1 MVGASDRYAS
11 SRARLR
17 RNASWDTRTD
27 SSEMVVYRPPQFT
40 ERPTRRHRSSKVVSS
55 MWVYENPCR
64 TCSDPDTVG
73 GGVSML
79 NTLLR
84 FCAGSPSG
92 RTNAY
97 VSSAFQLADHLS
109 SRPSRAGL
117 SGTTR
122 APVVGASRLGAAGVA

>member
-1 MVGASDRYAS
+1 
-11 SRARLR
+11 
-17 RNASWDTRTD
+17 
-27 SSEMVVYRPPQFT
+27 
-40 ERPTRRHRSSKVVSS
+40 
-55 MWVYENPCR
+55 
-64 TCSDPDTVG
+64 
-73 GGVSML
+73 ML

-92 RTNAY
+92 RTNTY

-122 APVVGASRLGAAGVA
+122 APVVGASRLGAAGVAGMREILGSRARTPRTRFTPPAPTGRFAPLSTPDVDSGAKVAQS